1 MNYATPVLC
10 GLLSAACVS
19 GNPALN
25 ADRPQN
31 AYAQARAMQSKAT
44 NAEQAA
50 STAEPTL
57 RAGTRKGA
65 EPGLDVIDLKGA
77 PGVIDGSADVIGS
90 DVVIARVAGEEI
102 FAGELLAFWMHNRS
116 DEVREMLEHL
126 VSAKLIGLEARRLG
140 IELSDDEVDLA
151 LLQSI
156 QEIESE
162 IRKQDPATSFRE
174 FVEVRLGLDSERYK
188 SQLRWEVERKM
199 LGERVVRSFMIGQ
212 ERTELKVIVLRS
224 KAEIEAAQA
233 RVEAGEGFEVVAREL
248 SVDPSSGFGG
258 HIPPVLRNGTPLSA
272 LAFATPVG
280 SIGGP
285 LDMEGRWL
293 ILRVEARLDPVVGD
307 WAAVGESVLASLR
320 DQPLADAEYWQW
332 KTEMRER
339 YNRDLAPFFELVSE
353 PSF

>member
-1 MNYATPVLC
+1 MKHTTLVLC
-10 GLLSAACVS
+10 GLLSSACVS
-19 GNPALN
+19 GNPARD
-25 ADRPQN
+25 ADRPKH
-31 AYAQARAMQSKAT
+31 AY
-44 NAEQAA
+44 EQAA
-50 STAEPTL
+50 EPQAKAKQAQAGAPAVDPAVA
-57 RAGTRKGA
+57 AGTRQGA
-65 EPGLDVIDLKGA
+65 A
-77 PGVIDGSADVIGS
+77 PGAAIVDASADVLGADTIGD

-140 IELSDDEVDLA
+140 IELDGEEVDLG

-174 FVEVRLGLDSERYK
+174 FVEVRLGLDSARYT

-199 LGERVVRSFMIGQ
+199 LGERVVRSFMLGQ

-224 KAEIEAAQA
+224 KSEVEAAQA
-233 RVEAGEGFEVVAREL
+233 RIEAGEDFEVVAREL

-280 SIGGP
+280 AIGGP

-293 ILRVEARLDPVVGD
+293 ILEVESRLKPIVGD
-307 WAAVGESVLASLR
+307 WDVVGESVLASLR